1 MSEELLKYFHG
12 DELAASTW
20 KNKYALEG
28 ETTPDEMHR
37 RMAKE
42 FTRIE
47 WNYRQ
52 SNKSYDINSLSEY
65 GKKLQIALL

>member
-1 MSEELLKYFHG
+1 MNDELLKYFNG

-28 ETTPDEMHR
+28 EITPDDMHR

-42 FTRIE
+42 FARIE
-47 WNYRQ
+47 LQYFDRLLNTYD
-52 SNKSYDINSLSEY
+52 NKQYEVIRNKLS
-65 GKKLQIALL
+65 

>member
-1 MSEELLKYFHG
+1 MNEELLKYFHG

-37 RMAKE
+37 RMAEE
-42 FTRIE
+42 FARIE
-47 WNYRQ
+47 
-52 SNKSYDINSLSEY
+52 IEY
-65 GKKLQIALL
+65 AK